1 MSEIIDRT
9 EFAKRTAV
17 SAGRILMK
25 HFGGRQNWR
34 MKSQRETVTDADIES
49 EEFILS
55 EIEREFGESVLSEEF
70 HPETAI
76 SSAQWIIDPL
86 DGTNNFS
93 CGFPFFCVIIA
104 FAIDGDTKL
113 GVIHEPI
120 RNETFWTDGKASFVG
135 DIKLNVSTTTKLDE
149 TFAATG
155 FPYSRGHGG
164 ESNLE
169 NFVRIATVC
178 RGIRRA
184 GSAGLDLAYTAAGVF
199 DFYWELGLKPW
210 DIAAGE
216 LMVRCAGGKTGLFD
230 GAPWHIRSDRI
241 LAGNPA
247 IFDKASKLLTDADL

>member
-9 EFAKRTAV
+9 EFVKRTAV
-17 SAGRILMK
+17 SAGKILMK

-49 EEFILS
+49 EEFILQ
-55 EIEREFGESVLSEEF
+55 EIEREFGESVISEEF
-70 HPETAI
+70 HPKTAI
-76 SSAQWIIDPL
+76 SGAQWIIDPL

-104 FAIDGDTKL
+104 FAIDGETKL

-120 RNETFWTDGKASFVG
+120 RNETFWTDGTASFVG
-135 DIKLNVSTTTKLDE
+135 DVKLQVSSTFKLEE

-155 FPYSRGHGG
+155 FPYNRGFDG

-184 GSAGLDLAYTAAGVF
+184 GSAGLDLAYTAAGAF

-216 LMVRCAGGKTGLFD
+216 LLVRCAGGKTGLFD
-230 GAPWHIRSDRI
+230 GSQWKIHNDKI

-247 IFDKASKLLTDADL
+247 IFPKVSNLLWDANL